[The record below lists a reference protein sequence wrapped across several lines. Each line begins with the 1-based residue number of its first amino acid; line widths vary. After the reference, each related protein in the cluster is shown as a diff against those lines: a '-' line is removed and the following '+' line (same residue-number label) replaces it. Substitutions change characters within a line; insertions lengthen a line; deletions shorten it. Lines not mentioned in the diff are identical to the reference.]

1 MVDLILK
8 HDKQIQNAMIKYE
21 KNREWRGKGRKT
33 LLIEQ
38 MKKKCGFYVTKKREK
53 KRRWIK
59 KDEEKEQK

>member
-8 HDKQIQNAMIKYE
+8 HDKQIQNAMMKNE

-38 MKKKCGFYVTKKREK
+38 MKKSVVFMSQKRERK
-53 KRRWIK
+53 KG
-59 KDEEKEQK
+59 DG